1 MVVTPL
7 YAGLL
12 ALWFVA
18 LSVRVV
24 GQRQHN
30 KVSLGD
36 GGKTQLQRAIRGH
49 ANFSEYVPLAL
60 LLLGILELS
69 RFPHHV
75 LHGLGGT
82 LLAARLL
89 HGYALSFTGH
99 FRFGRVAGAAL
110 TFFVLIVAGALCLYQ
125 AWLGVR

>member
-18 LSVRVV
+18 LAVRVV
-24 GQRQHN
+24 NRRGRY

-36 GGKTQLQRAIRGH
+36 GGHAELQRAIRGH

-60 LLLGILELS
+60 LLLGILELA
-69 RFPHHV
+69 RFPPYV
-75 LHGLGGT
+75 LHGLGAT

-89 HGYALSFTGH
+89 HGYALSFTRH
-99 FRFGRVAGAAL
+99 FRLGRVAGAAL
-110 TFFVLIVAGALCLYQ
+110 TFLVIAVAGVLCLYE
-125 AWLGVR
+125 AYLGVQ